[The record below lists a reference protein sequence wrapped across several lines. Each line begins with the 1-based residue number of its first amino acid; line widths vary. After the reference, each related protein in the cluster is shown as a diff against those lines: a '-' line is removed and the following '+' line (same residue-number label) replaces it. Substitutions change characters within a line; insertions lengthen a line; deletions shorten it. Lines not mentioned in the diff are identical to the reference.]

1 MHNEINV
8 CMGGKGGPGAD
19 LNHSYY
25 SGENA
30 PYIEFSV
37 ASNNSLYNLY
47 MIHIMQVS
55 RATET
60 SYLWDIK

>member
-1 MHNEINV
+1 MYV
-8 CMGGKGGPGAD
+8 WGGGGGPGAD

-60 SYLWDIK
+60 SYL